1 MASEFN
7 ESESTVL
14 KFMVMAAEALRP
26 ELYEKLLEVCEEMR
40 DVLPNLR
47 DDLLDR
53 IDEHMQER
61 LDVRQ
66 RE

>member
-1 MASEFN
+1 
-7 ESESTVL
+7 
-14 KFMVMAAEALRP
+14 MVMAAEALRP

-53 IDEHMQER
+53 INEHMQER
-61 LDVRQ
+61 LDAR
-66 RE
+66 